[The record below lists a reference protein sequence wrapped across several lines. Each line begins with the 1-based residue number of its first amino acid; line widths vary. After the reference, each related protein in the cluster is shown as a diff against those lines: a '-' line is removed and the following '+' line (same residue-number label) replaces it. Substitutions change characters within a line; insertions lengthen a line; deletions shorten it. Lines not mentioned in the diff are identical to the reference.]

1 MNTPTINH
9 FIEIYWEGPFT
20 VEEVEKKMD
29 KSVDY
34 GLYQIYGH
42 HEVHGPQSLLYI
54 GMANQMMFGERFK
67 QHSNWLKFESDQ
79 VSIYLGYLGSKVS
92 PEIKDDDWEKLIAI
106 SEKLIIHYCSPPY
119 NTQHL
124 NEHPTEKGVVVMNY
138 GKKFRLPY
146 TMNSF
151 ANDFHRNVAITSDV
165 KGNSAHEINRHK
177 YQWKK

>member
-20 VEEVEKKMD
+20 VEEVEKKTD

-34 GLYQIYGH
+34 GLYQIYGN

-54 GMANQMMFGERFK
+54 GMANQMMFGLRFE
-67 QHSNWLKFESDQ
+67 QHSNWLKFESNQ

-92 PEIKDDDWEKLIAI
+92 SEIKDKDWEEHITIA
-106 SEKLIIHYCSPPY
+106 EKLLIYLCSPPY

-165 KGNSAHEINRHK
+165 KGGSAYEINWHK